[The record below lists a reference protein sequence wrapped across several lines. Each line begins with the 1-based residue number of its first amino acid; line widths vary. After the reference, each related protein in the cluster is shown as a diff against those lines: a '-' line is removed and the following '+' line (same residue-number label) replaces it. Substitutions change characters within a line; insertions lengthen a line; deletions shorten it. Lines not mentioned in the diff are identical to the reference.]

1 MESVLTVVACVL
13 LIALGY
19 LGIVDWGRSSTDQK
33 IERIEQLVQAAEQ
46 IYKKQPGQKPGPE
59 RLRWVMERLGAYYKT
74 KDTAELREL
83 VEAAVFRVN
92 AMGKAANA
100 KIDDAGSK
108 IDDAGGAYWLGSG
121 KQT

>member
-1 MESVLTVVACVL
+1 MEMENVLTIVAAVL
-13 LIALGY
+13 LVALGY
-19 LGIVDWGRSSTDQK
+19 LGIKDWSKASVDEK
-33 IERIEQLVQAAEQ
+33 IARIDQLVQAAEQ
-46 IYKKQPGQKPGPE
+46 IYKKQPGSA
-59 RLRWVMERLGAYYKT
+59 RLRWVMDRLSDYYKT

-92 AMGKAANA
+92 NMRQPAA
-100 KIDDAGSK
+100 KPAGTQ